1 MYKYICHLWQLLMF
15 KPQYSLLPD
24 IAIGRKVTLPVSP
37 PQSERYPLL
46 YNSFKQTAKKEIQRL
61 F

>member
-1 MYKYICHLWQLLMF
+1 MF

-46 YNSFKQTAKKEIQRL
+46 YNSFKQTAKKEICMRVRKFGFHKL
-61 F
+61 KG